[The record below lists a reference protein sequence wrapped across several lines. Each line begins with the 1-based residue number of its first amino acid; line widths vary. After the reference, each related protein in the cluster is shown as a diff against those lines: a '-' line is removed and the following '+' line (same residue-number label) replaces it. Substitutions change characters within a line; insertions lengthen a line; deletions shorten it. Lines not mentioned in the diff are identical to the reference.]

1 MGNGME
7 ENIYKL
13 GNKVENIMYKIRNRI
28 KSLYQ
33 MENKSS
39 FDSLFFNKWISK
51 NFLLAGVFCLM
62 SFPAFGSEKISEKP
76 ASEKPVSEN
85 REQYASAKK
94 LPPVA
99 VRNLQNKKKT
109 EKKDIR
115 LKTLD
120 QLLEKIQ
127 QDQLV
132 QRPELRKREAEFLKA
147 RGQQKALLNSA
158 LSELKKEE
166 ETLKSLQSIFE
177 KQDQELS
184 QLEEKLALTM
194 GALGELFGVVR
205 QTAGETKALFENSV
219 ISSEYK
225 NRGDFIKKISAK
237 KNLPNTA
244 DLEMLWFLI
253 QQEMTESGKI
263 TRFQEEVV
271 KANGKAK
278 SQPVVRVGSF
288 NLVSKGKYLTYD
300 PKTQRVLELARQPDS
315 LFLSLAKKMDREGK
329 DIQAFG
335 IDPSRGSLLSLLIQA
350 PSLPERISQGG
361 LIGYIIIFLLL
372 CGLLLS
378 VRKYLSLQ
386 TEEELFHLQ
395 IQSDEILENNPLGEM
410 IQTFMQFKSDQQ
422 ETLELKIEEKIVRIS
437 SHLRKGLGTLR
448 LLSSI
453 APLLGLLGT
462 VTGMIA
468 TFQSITLYGT
478 GDPKLMAGGI
488 SQALVTTALGLV
500 SAIPLVFIHSFLSS
514 KANQLI
520 SIFEEQVLGL
530 LSRKY
535 ENQEGKPLFRSSSV
549 PKVKKGW
556 ISAFLKKIKSP
567 VKNK

>member
-300 PKTQRVLELARQPDS
+300 PKTQRILELARQPDS